1 MDTET
6 IMDVIKNQ
14 NDLMLNL
21 IHSPDIIDRRA
32 NIANIILSTGVAHII
47 TGPRRC
53 GKSVFAFQIIQ
64 NSKYGYVNFDDDRLS
79 ITPSEFAKVE
89 EAIIRLYG
97 DPDVV
102 VLDEIQNI
110 SRWEMFVSRLVTNK
124 KIIITG
130 SNATLLSKEL
140 ASLMTGRHVDHEL
153 LPFSFNEFLD
163 FEKTDIQR
171 GPSFT
176 TVEKVK
182 AISAL
187 ERYLKSGGFPLAI
200 KLGNAYLA
208 TLFRD
213 IVERDVIFRYKIRF
227 QEKIKDLARYLIS
240 NSTSEISYRRI
251 GSVLQLSG
259 KSTVQN
265 WISYLQ
271 NAYLLFIVERFSFK
285 LKESVMAP
293 KKVYAVDT
301 GFMNMLNQTQE
312 KGKLIE
318 NTVFLHLQREKTR
331 LPDPYQINYWKDYSG
346 NEVDFVIRNGRTINA
361 LINVTNASSIDEI
374 NAREIRALLMASR
387 ELRCNNLQIIT
398 LDYRNEETFE
408 GKKIKFMPIWRWLL
422 Q

>member
-1 MDTET
+1 
-6 IMDVIKNQ
+6 
-14 NDLMLNL
+14 MLNL
-21 IHSPDIIDRRA
+21 IHSPDIKERRG
-32 NIANIILSTGVAHII
+32 NFANIILSRGVAHII

-64 NSKYGYVNFDDDRLS
+64 NSKYGYVNFDDDRLG

-89 EAIIRLYG
+89 EAIIRLNG
-97 DPDVV
+97 DPDVI
-102 VLDEIQNI
+102 VLDEIQNVP
-110 SRWEMFVSRLVTNK
+110 RWEMFVSRLVTNK
-124 KIIITG
+124 RIIITG

-200 KLGNAYLA
+200 KLGNSYLA

-227 QEKIKDLARYLIS
+227 QEKIKDLASYLIS

-251 GSVLQLSG
+251 GSILQLSG

-301 GFMNMLNQTQE
+301 GFMNMLNQRQE
-312 KGKLIE
+312 KGKLME
-318 NTVFLHLQREKTR
+318 NAVFLHLQREKAK
-331 LPDPYQINYWKDYSG
+331 LSDPYQINYWKDYSG
-346 NEVDFVIRNGRTINA
+346 NEVDLVIRNGRTINA
-361 LINVTNASSIDEI
+361 LINVTNASSRDEI

-398 LDYRNEETFE
+398 WDYSNEETFE

>member
-1 MDTET
+1 
-6 IMDVIKNQ
+6 
-14 NDLMLNL
+14 
-21 IHSPDIIDRRA
+21 
-32 NIANIILSTGVAHII
+32 
-47 TGPRRC
+47 
-53 GKSVFAFQIIQ
+53 
-64 NSKYGYVNFDDDRLS
+64 
-79 ITPSEFAKVE
+79 
-89 EAIIRLYG
+89 
-97 DPDVV
+97 
-102 VLDEIQNI
+102 
-110 SRWEMFVSRLVTNK
+110 
-124 KIIITG
+124 
-130 SNATLLSKEL
+130 
-140 ASLMTGRHVDHEL
+140 MTGRHVDHEL

-163 FEKTDIQR
+163 FERTDIQR

-187 ERYLKSGGFPLAI
+187 ERYLKLGGFPLAI
-200 KLGNAYLA
+200 KLGNSYLA

-213 IVERDVIFRYKIRF
+213 IVERGVIFRYKIRF

-251 GSVLQLSG
+251 GSILQLSG

-312 KGKLIE
+312 KGKLME
-318 NTVFLHLQREKTR
+318 NTVFLHLQREKTK
-331 LPDPYQINYWKDYSG
+331 LLDPYQINYWKDYSG

-361 LINVTNASSIDEI
+361 LINVTNASSRDEI

-387 ELRCNNLQIIT
+387 ELR
-398 LDYRNEETFE
+398 
-408 GKKIKFMPIWRWLL
+408 
-422 Q
+422 

>member
-1 MDTET
+1 
-6 IMDVIKNQ
+6 
-14 NDLMLNL
+14 MLNL
-21 IHSPDIIDRRA
+21 IYSPDIIDRRA
-32 NIANIILSTGVAHII
+32 NIANIILSTGVAHINN
-47 TGPRRC
+47 GPRRC

-64 NSKYGYVNFDDDRLS
+64 NSKYVYVNFDDDRVG
-79 ITPSEFAKVE
+79 IIPSEFSKVE
-89 EAIIRLYG
+89 ETIIILYG

-110 SRWEMFVSRLVTNK
+110 PRWEMFVFRLVANK

-140 ASLMTGRHVDHEL
+140 VSLMTGRHVDHEL

-163 FEKTDIQR
+163 FEKTGIQK
-171 GPSFT
+171 GQSFT
-176 TVEKVK
+176 TLEKVK
-182 AISAL
+182 TISAL
-187 ERYLKSGGFPLAI
+187 ERYLNLGGFPLAI

-227 QEKIKDLARYLIS
+227 QEKMKDLARYLIS
-240 NSTSEISYRRI
+240 NSTSEISFRRI

-271 NAYLLFIVERFSFK
+271 NSYLLFILERFSFK

-293 KKVYAVDT
+293 KKVYSVDT
-301 GFMNMLNQTQE
+301 GFISMLNHSQE
-312 KGKLIE
+312 KGKLME
-318 NTVFLHLQREKTR
+318 NAVFLHLQREKAK
-331 LPDPYQINYWKDYSG
+331 LSNPYQINYWKDHSG
-346 NEVDFVIRNGRTINA
+346 NEVDFVIRNGRSINT
-361 LINVTNASSIDEI
+361 LINVTNASSKDEI
-374 NAREIRALLMASR
+374 NAREIKALLMASR

-398 LDYRNEETFE
+398 WDYSNEETFE
-408 GKKIKFMPIWRWLL
+408 GKKIKFMPNWRWLF

>member
-1 MDTET
+1 METET
-6 IMDVIKNQ
+6 VMDVIKNQ

-64 NSKYGYVNFDDDRLS
+64 NSKYGYVNFDDDRLG
-79 ITPSEFAKVE
+79 IIPSEFAKVE

-102 VLDEIQNI
+102 VLDEIQNVPG
-110 SRWEMFVSRLVTNK
+110 WEMFVSRLVTNK

-130 SNATLLSKEL
+130 CNATLLSKEL
-140 ASLMTGRHVDHEL
+140 ASLMTERHVDHEL

-163 FEKTDIQR
+163 FEKTGIQK
-171 GPSFT
+171 GQSFT
-176 TVEKVK
+176 TLEKVK
-182 AISAL
+182 TISAL
-187 ERYLKSGGFPLAI
+187 ERYLNLGGFPLAI
-200 KLGNAYLA
+200 KLGNAYLV

-227 QEKIKDLARYLIS
+227 QEKMKDLARYLIS
-240 NSTSEISYRRI
+240 NSTSEISFRRI

-271 NAYLLFIVERFSFK
+271 NSYLLFIIERFSFK

-293 KKVYAVDT
+293 KKVYSVDT
-301 GFMNMLNQTQE
+301 GFISMLNHSQE
-312 KGKLIE
+312 KGKLME
-318 NTVFLHLQREKTR
+318 NAVFLHLQREKAK
-331 LPDPYQINYWKDYSG
+331 LSNPYQINYWKDYSG
-346 NEVDFVIRNGRTINA
+346 NEVDFVIRNGRTINT
-361 LINVTNASSIDEI
+361 LINVTNASSKDEI
-374 NAREIRALLMASR
+374 NAREIKALLMASR

-398 LDYRNEETFE
+398 
-408 GKKIKFMPIWRWLL
+408 
-422 Q
+422 

>member
-1 MDTET
+1 
-6 IMDVIKNQ
+6 
-14 NDLMLNL
+14 
-21 IHSPDIIDRRA
+21 
-32 NIANIILSTGVAHII
+32 
-47 TGPRRC
+47 
-53 GKSVFAFQIIQ
+53 
-64 NSKYGYVNFDDDRLS
+64 
-79 ITPSEFAKVE
+79 
-89 EAIIRLYG
+89 
-97 DPDVV
+97 
-102 VLDEIQNI
+102 
-110 SRWEMFVSRLVTNK
+110 MFVSRLVTNK

-163 FEKTDIQR
+163 FEKAGIQR

-227 QEKIKDLARYLIS
+227 QEKMKDLARYLIS

-251 GSVLQLSG
+251 GSILQLSG

-271 NAYLLFIVERFSFK
+271 NSYLLFIIERFSFK

-293 KKVYAVDT
+293 KKVYSVDT
-301 GFMNMLNQTQE
+301 GFISMLNQTQE
-312 KGKLIE
+312 KGKLME
-318 NTVFLHLQREKTR
+318 NAVFLHLQREKAK
-331 LPDPYQINYWKDYSG
+331 LSSPYQINYWKDYSG
-346 NEVDFVIRNGRTINA
+346 NEVDFVIRNGRTINT

-374 NAREIRALLMASR
+374 NVREIRALLMASR
-387 ELRCNNLQIIT
+387 ELRCNNLLIIT
-398 LDYRNEETFE
+398 WDYNNEETFE
-408 GKKIKFMPIWRWLL
+408 GKKIKFIPIWRWLL